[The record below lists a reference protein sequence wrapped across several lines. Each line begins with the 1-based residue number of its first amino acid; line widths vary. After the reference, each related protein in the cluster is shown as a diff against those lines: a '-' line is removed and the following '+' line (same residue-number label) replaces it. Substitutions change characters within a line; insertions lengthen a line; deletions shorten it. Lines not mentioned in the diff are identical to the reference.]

1 MLGSRI
7 KRLAELERQ
16 IAATHKQA
24 TEQRLDA
31 IWAQFSET
39 EHDAVVSSLER
50 QVQPGYEFTAEDK
63 AIEQRWYEAVCVVV
77 PEAQHTALRW
87 REWALAWCEAI
98 RKYG

>member
-1 MLGSRI
+1 MLGSKS

-16 IAATHKQA
+16 IAASYEQA
-24 TEQRLDA
+24 TSKRLEA
-31 IWAQFSET
+31 IWEQFSED
-39 EHDAVVSSLER
+39 ERDAVIASLER

-98 RKYG
+98 RKHG